1 MTLADTPT
9 GLVIV
14 ASTRA
19 ARGEYEDLSG
29 PIAVD
34 FLRELGYDTPEP
46 VVVADA
52 DIPRTLD
59 HLFAR
64 PEELPDVLLTSG
76 GTGVTHDDVTVDALL
91 PHLERQLP
99 GVVQAFFQRG
109 LENTPLAVASR
120 AVAGTHRRTFCM
132 TLPGSRGGVRDGC
145 EILRPLLPHFTEL
158 LHREPIPDTGALSPA
173 SSLPQASVLLD
184 ARVSAEPLDGLLAE
198 ARSLTATPEA
208 GAVATFE
215 GIVRNH
221 DGGQSV
227 DALSYSAHP
236 SAEDELR
243 RVCLSV
249 LSHFPGVR
257 AWVAHRVGPLTI
269 GECAFLVVVAS
280 AHRRE
285 AFAALAELT
294 DRVKADVPI
303 WKEQHMGDG
312 STQWVGL

>member
-34 FLRELGYDTPEP
+34 FLRELGFETPAP

-52 DIPRTLD
+52 DIPATLD
-59 HLFAR
+59 QLFAR
-64 PEELPDVLLTSG
+64 PEDLPDVLLTSG
-76 GTGVTHDDVTVDALL
+76 GTGVTPDDLTVDALL
-91 PHLERQLP
+91 PHLERLLP
-99 GVVQAFFQRG
+99 GVVQAFFLRG
-109 LENTPLAVASR
+109 LDNTPLAVVSR
-120 AVAGTHRRTFCM
+120 AVAGTHGRTFCM
-132 TLPGSRGGVRDGC
+132 TLPGSQGGVRDGC
-145 EILRPLLPHFTEL
+145 EVLRPLLPHLTEL
-158 LHREPIPDTGALSPA
+158 LHRAPDSTPAPSAPSEPPA
-173 SSLPQASVLLD
+173 
-184 ARVSAEPLDGLLAE
+184 ELLAARISETPLEEFLPE
-198 ARSLTATPEA
+198 ARALTATDAA
-208 GAVATFE
+208 GAVAIFE

-227 DALSYSAHP
+227 NSLTYSAHP